1 MEKEIL
7 AEYGGVT
14 AEALAKSALNT
25 VRYMENL
32 DFDNLVLSI
41 KSSNVPMTYATYTL
55 ASRETDVPMHIGITE
70 SGTPSNGKLKS
81 AIGIGGLLLSGIG
94 DTLRVSLTDDPVQEV
109 LFGQRILEAVGLREK
124 SIEIVSCPTCG
135 RTEVDLIS
143 LAEETENRL
152 VPVAK
157 RRQEKG
163 LRPLKV
169 AVMGCVVNGPGESRE
184 ADYGIAGGKG
194 EGLLFS
200 HGEIIGKV
208 PENQLV
214 DRLIEMIEKEE

>member
-1 MEKEIL
+1 M
-7 AEYGGVT
+7 
-14 AEALAKSALNT
+14 
-25 VRYMENL
+25 
-32 DFDNLVLSI
+32 
-41 KSSNVPMTYATYTL
+41 
-55 ASRETDVPMHIGITE
+55 
-70 SGTPSNGKLKS
+70 
-81 AIGIGGLLLSGIG
+81 
-94 DTLRVSLTDDPVQEV
+94 SLTDDPVQEV

-157 RRQEKG
+157 RRQETG